1 MGLDVS
7 RRKVSLSKKMKKGRR
22 RHSPQYMSENGGRRA
37 SRNPEERF
45 DRASGGNITGYV
57 TQDEGFHGLTDL
69 DPLGSANATLEN
81 TMGFRSSGRIP
92 IKASLRKSGARTKSV
107 TNMQR
112 YGNESKLKLDH
123 TSFI

>member
-1 MGLDVS
+1 MALDGS
-7 RRKVSLSKKMKKGRR
+7 RKVSLNKKMKKGRR
-22 RHSPQYMSENGGRRA
+22 RHSPQYMSENGGRQA

-45 DRASGGNITGYV
+45 DRGSIGGNMTGYV
-57 TQDEGFHGLTDL
+57 TQDEGINAFNEFE
-69 DPLGSANATLEN
+69 PGSANATLEN
-81 TMGFRSSGRIP
+81 TMGFRSTGRIP
-92 IKASLRKSGARTKSV
+92 LKNSLKKSGARTKSV

>member
-1 MGLDVS
+1 MALDGS
-7 RRKVSLSKKMKKGRR
+7 RKVSLNKKMKKGRR
-22 RHSPQYMSENGGRRA
+22 RHSPQYMSENGGRHA

-45 DRASGGNITGYV
+45 DRASIGGNMTGYV
-57 TQDEGFHGLTDL
+57 TQDEAQNFTEFE
-69 DPLGSANATLEN
+69 PGSANATLEN

-92 IKASLRKSGARTKSV
+92 IKNSLKKSGARTKSV

-112 YGNESKLKLDH
+112 YGNESKLRLDH